1 MEEQEL
7 RCPWCG
13 GPLEKGQ
20 LWGDD
25 CGFMKEGC
33 RGSFLPAFKRVTEKE
48 EKREIHT
55 VFRRFP
61 FFCLT
66 KNLSLPAL
74 AYLFRVSLHLVPQ
87 LGGLS
92 PGLCL
97 PFPPEDYS
105 ALLNPVSGKE
115 HEKI

>member
-48 EKREIHT
+48 NYIW
-55 VFRRFP
+55 FRNWVDNPPAYACRS
-61 FFCLT
+61 CR
-66 KNLSLPAL
+66 KIILP
-74 AYLFRVSLHLVPQ
+74 Y
-87 LGGLS
+87 
-92 PGLCL
+92 
-97 PFPPEDYS
+97 
-105 ALLNPVSGKE
+105 
-115 HEKI
+115 

>member
-25 CGFMKEGC
+25 YGFMKEGC

-48 EKREIHT
+48 NYIW
-55 VFRRFP
+55 FRNWVDNP
-61 FFCLT
+61 
-66 KNLSLPAL
+66 
-74 AYLFRVSLHLVPQ
+74 
-87 LGGLS
+87 

-97 PFPPEDYS
+97 PLLPEDYS
-105 ALLNPVSGKE
+105 ALLNPVLGKE
-115 HEKI
+115 HDRI